1 MTVFRFWNKTHSDA
15 VNASGRNS
23 HTLNYA
29 MKSPALKKIE
39 IEKSDTNVYAFRMNI
54 VIMAGGGGSRLWPLS
69 RIGMPKQFIDV
80 GTGTTLVEL
89 VFERAC
95 TLTAKEHVYVATSE
109 KYREKI
115 ETLLPEVTAERIF
128 YEPQRRDTTAAF
140 ASIALRLEKAGAADT
155 PTIFM
160 WSDHVFTEEESF
172 LQDLRKI
179 PQLIEQYPDHLVIV
193 GHHPLSPETGLGYM
207 EVGEN
212 IDGYKNVYRLKAFKE
227 KPDLKTAEQ
236 YVAAQRYYWNLGYF
250 SMRPAYLLRELIA
263 CSPELAQGV
272 EVFRQALAEGSEQR
286 VKAAYEEFPKVSIEY
301 TLIEKTKRILAIT
314 GDYGWSD
321 IGNWATLQ
329 QIFGTAGDH
338 MPKGHHVHV
347 DSKDNYV
354 YNVTE
359 KAVSLIGMENTIV
372 VVTDDAVLVTAKDQ
386 AHKVKQV
393 VERLEEEGQEKY
405 L

>member
-1 MTVFRFWNKTHSDA
+1 M
-15 VNASGRNS
+15 
-23 HTLNYA
+23 
-29 MKSPALKKIE
+29 
-39 IEKSDTNVYAFRMNI
+39 
-54 VIMAGGGGSRLWPLS
+54 WPLS
-69 RIGMPKQFIDV
+69 RVSTPKQFIDV
-80 GTGTTLVEL
+80 GGGQTLVEQ
-89 VFERAC
+89 VFGRAC
-95 TLTAKEHVYVATSE
+95 TLTAKENVYVATSE

-115 ETLLPEVTAERIF
+115 QELLPEIAAERIF
-128 YEPQRRDTTAAF
+128 YEPERRDTTAAF
-140 ASIALRLEKAGAADT
+140 TSIAARLEKAGYGTT

-172 LQDLRKI
+172 LQDLQKI
-179 PQLIEQYPDHLVIV
+179 PQLIEQYPDHIVIV
-193 GHHPLSPETGLGYM
+193 GHNPLSPETGLGYM
-207 EVGEN
+207 EVGKS
-212 IDGYKNVYRLKAFKE
+212 IGGHANVYRLKEFKE

-236 YVAAQRYYWNLGYF
+236 YLADGRYYWNLGYF
-250 SMRPAYLLRELIA
+250 SMRPTYLLQELVA
-263 CSPELAQGV
+263 CSPELAQPI
-272 EVFRQALAEGSEQR
+272 EAFRQALSTNNAQR
-286 VKAAYEEFPKVSIEY
+286 IAAAYSQFPKISIEY

-338 MPKGHHVHV
+338 VPKGHHIHV

-354 YNVTE
+354 YNATA